1 MTYQTYSFASA
12 SGEFTGVT
20 FTGSAEALEINT
32 PAGCIAVP
40 GAHDRLCRRYDAEAA
55 DVVAWQPPAPSDTT
69 LTAWSWD
76 ADAERWQPVPTLA
89 SHQAAAW
96 ARIKAARADAETA
109 PITVGLY
116 TFDADDSSQQRIAG
130 AVQMASLAVAAGQGA
145 DFSISWTLADNTTA
159 TLSATEIIAVG
170 LSLGQQISA
179 AHARSR
185 VLRAQIDAAT
195 SAEELN
201 LINWI

>member
-1 MTYQTYSFASA
+1 MTSETYSFVTAEGHFS
-12 SGEFTGVT
+12 GVT
-20 FTGSAEALEINT
+20 FTGPASALECNT
-32 PAGCIAVP
+32 PCGCIAVP
-40 GAHDRLCRRYDAEAA
+40 GLHDSLCRRFDFESGQ
-55 DVVAWQPPAPSDTT
+55 VVAWQPPAPPATAM
-69 LTAWSWD
+69 LTWVWD
-76 ADAERWQPVPTLA
+76 EASERWQPVPTLA

-116 TFDADDSSQQRIAG
+116 TFDADGSSQQRIAG

-159 TLSATEIIAVG
+159 NLSASEIIDVG

-195 SAEELN
+195 SADELN